1 MTWWNIIKDEED
13 LDDALEQ
20 VSFASDNYGIT
31 FNSKWIR
38 GPLSPLN
45 QFASLF
51 NKDTDR
57 SLLNLILI

>member
-31 FNSKWIR
+31 FNSN
-38 GPLSPLN
+38 GLEDPYLH
-45 QFASLF
+45 
-51 NKDTDR
+51 
-57 SLLNLILI
+57 